1 MSTPGRDGDPNHD
14 ASRALLLTGTNISQR
29 QALGTTSSSS
39 MRLVRLS
46 CRTSTRGNPQ
56 YRSASPRAGAPKRRR
71 YCTARRVANHPGL
84 SPIGEGPLSTNSPSS
99 IRLSRVHSVDGL
111 RIADS
116 SVMPA
121 KGSRSR
127 GELYPFSREVS
138 DVQLC

>member
-14 ASRALLLTGTNISQR
+14 VSRALLLTGTNISHR

-39 MRLVRLS
+39 VRIVRFS
-46 CRTSTRGNPQ
+46 CRTSTRGNLQ
-56 YRSASPRAGAPKRRR
+56 SHSASPRGGAAKRRR

-84 SPIGEGPLSTNSPSS
+84 RPIGAGTLSTNSPSS

-116 SVMPA
+116 SNAREGPA
-121 KGSRSR
+121 ISGRV
-127 GELYPFSREVS
+127 VS
-138 DVQLC
+138 I